1 MKRICILLLLILLL
15 VGCTAN
21 EEPLLIPPATEPPAS
36 TEAPLQTEAPTEPP
50 DAGIASVQI
59 VAPEAL
65 TVTAE
70 DPSARFSVQFTQV
83 DLTGA
88 LERGRLCTLRLSQDG
103 KVLAEDLF
111 LLNEGASADFCVDY
125 AFERYME
132 QTSSLL
138 TVSLLYQEEQL
149 DAEIPVTLE
158 NRPDEYYAAESG
170 DPLPYSIDVV
180 RNQNV
185 VLIYGKGEDGAYTKL
200 VHAFLC
206 STGWTTPSGRYTL
219 GSRSEWWALFRGVFG
234 QYAIGIYGDY
244 LFHSV
249 PYRSMRKDTLESEE
263 FNKLG
268 TQASM
273 GCVRLAV
280 ADVKWIFDNCPYGTP
295 VHLYDADELPVE
307 RPEQVLIDLDDPRA
321 GWDPTDP
328 DENNPWHTEDAQG
341 LNEREG

>member
-1 MKRICILLLLILLL
+1 MQGEPFEIVINFQIIHFSIALPGKAGYTVRVIFCKSRFGMKRICILLLLILLL

-149 DAEIPVTLE
+149 DAEIPEVMIENETDQVITEFAGYLEAQGGTLE
-158 NRPDEYYAAESG
+158 KYLESTNQTPEQFRAQVRPDALHRVKMSLAVGKIALEEK
-170 DPLPYSIDVV
+170 VV
-180 RNQNV
+180 V
-185 VLIYGKGEDGAYTKL
+185 TD
-200 VHAFLC
+200 
-206 STGWTTPSGRYTL
+206 
-219 GSRSEWWALFRGVFG
+219 
-234 QYAIGIYGDY
+234 
-244 LFHSV
+244 
-249 PYRSMRKDTLESEE
+249 EE
-263 FNKLG
+263 FRMAMRP
-268 TQASM
+268 TA
-273 GCVRLAV
+273 A
-280 ADVKWIFDNCPYGTP
+280 AYGIT
-295 VHLYDADELPVE
+295 LDELLE
-307 RPEQVLIDLDDPRA
+307 KSNKDRLMQIKSSLLIKKTMYAVLSYADRKEIS
-321 GWDPTDP
+321 
-328 DENNPWHTEDAQG
+328 ENE
-341 LNEREG
+341 